1 MPGEGRTFKRK
12 TQKFWDIWPL
22 SSIVDEVHKVIYV
35 DGIYLSRKAVI
46 LIARGEEYVLG
57 WQLARSENSAAYTA
71 LLSRIA
77 PPEVVVSDG
86 GSGFEKARKRVWRD
100 TKVQRCTFHAF
111 SQVKRYTTTRP
122 KLEAGKELYGIARIL
137 LRVSTVEDAEL
148 WVKLYLEWSE
158 RWEDFLNE
166 KTYTDDRGNWV
177 WTHERLISARKSLN
191 ALMNKNTL
199 FTYLDPELT
208 QDGPLPAT
216 NNKIEGAVNAPL
228 RQLLREHRGMNIEH
242 RIKAVFWWCYL
253 HTEDPLSPAGI
264 LKAMPTD
271 KDINELH
278 RSLGRTKDSD
288 GPERWGTGIDW
299 NDFRHSLPY
308 KMDHD

>member
-1 MPGEGRTFKRK
+1 MPGEGRTFRRK
-12 TQKFWDIWPL
+12 TAKFWDIWPL
-22 SSIVDEVHKVIYV
+22 PSVVDEVHRVIYV
-35 DGIYLSRKAVI
+35 DGIYLGKKVVI
-46 LIARGEEYVLG
+46 LIARGEEYILG

-77 PPEVVVSDG
+77 PPELVVSDG
-86 GSGFEKARKRVWRD
+86 GAGFEKARRCVWKD
-100 TKVQRCTFHAF
+100 TRVQRCTFHAF

-122 KLEAGKELYGIARIL
+122 QLQAGKELYGLAKML
-137 LRVSTVEDAEL
+137 LRVGDIGDAEL
-148 WVKLYLEWSE
+148 WVKLYQEWSE

-166 KTYTDDRGNWV
+166 KTCTDDKGNWV
-177 WTHERLISARKSLN
+177 WTHDRLVRARKSLN
-191 ALMNKNTL
+191 TLINKNTL

-208 QDGPLPAT
+208 RCGPLPAM
-216 NNKIEGAVNAPL
+216 NNKIEGAVNAPI
-228 RQLLREHRGMNIEH
+228 RQLLREHRGMDIER

-253 HTEDPLSPAGI
+253 HTEDPRSPAEI
-264 LKAMPTD
+264 LKTMPTG
-271 KDINELH
+271 KDINELY
-278 RSLGRTKDSD
+278 RSIDKAQDKD